1 MNYGEQIVAFV
12 TSFKE
17 YDHTSVKVGNKKQV
31 TIVVKSKNRSDTQ
44 SSVESS
50 LKKNG
55 FSSREIG
62 REVVGSSTFPATVV
76 QLKQSRG
83 IIIFKPLSG
92 GGSGAGAAQTKLAE
106 CSQCL
111 YASLAFNVKKGK
123 IDSTDISLDNFKKAS
138 KDIDV
143 DEIFESMTNNL
154 GDDWIKSSIEGAN
167 MLYDKYGSSGWSFHR
182 GSKFVNIIES
192 QFKKLNKIENAF
204 SNLNKWSPADIY
216 MCKGM
221 TTQDWNKISST
232 KTIKSLNTTLIQ
244 FINDEKLIGVSL
256 KKIVNKSKPFKF
268 YNITNDRNVEG
279 IGFYGTVIS
288 KVGNPFKSIDVYIN
302 WKSGSGNEIQF
313 RTTTGQA
320 KGWQGEIKGSN
331 ANQGKI
337 SYGPVNTVLKQF
349 DINPI
354 PNYTGSSKL
363 SSESLAKEIYKD
375 IKVIDR
381 SYAMDE
387 KTFVT
392 SALAMPDK
400 WQYSKYTGI
409 KLGRIIADLDK
420 KTQDKLVQALYLYAN
435 SQSPLSGPY
444 GKIE

>member
-1 MNYGEQIVAFV
+1 
-12 TSFKE
+12 
-17 YDHTSVKVGNKKQV
+17 
-31 TIVVKSKNRSDTQ
+31 
-44 SSVESS
+44 
-50 LKKNG
+50 
-55 FSSREIG
+55 
-62 REVVGSSTFPATVV
+62 
-76 QLKQSRG
+76 
-83 IIIFKPLSG
+83 
-92 GGSGAGAAQTKLAE
+92 
-106 CSQCL
+106 
-111 YASLAFNVKKGK
+111 
-123 IDSTDISLDNFKKAS
+123 
-138 KDIDV
+138 
-143 DEIFESMTNNL
+143 
-154 GDDWIKSSIEGAN
+154 
-167 MLYDKYGSSGWSFHR
+167 
-182 GSKFVNIIES
+182 
-192 QFKKLNKIENAF
+192 
-204 SNLNKWSPADIY
+204 

-232 KTIKSLNTTLIQ
+232 KTIKSLNEILIQ
-244 FINDEKLIGVSL
+244 FINDKKLIGVSL
-256 KKIVNKSKPFKF
+256 KKIVNKAKPFKF

-387 KTFVT
+387 TTFVT